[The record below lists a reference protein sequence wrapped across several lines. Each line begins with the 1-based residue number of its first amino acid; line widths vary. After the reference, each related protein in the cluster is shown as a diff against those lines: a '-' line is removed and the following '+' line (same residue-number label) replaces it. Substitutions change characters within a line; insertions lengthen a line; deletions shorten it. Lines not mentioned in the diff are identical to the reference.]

1 MSVGYEF
8 IPSRAILVFQAPEN
22 LQADVTLN
30 KTKKLREV
38 PAGSYWCLKALIS
51 ILKILFLREGW
62 APISDHYQHFF
73 FYIARHKC
81 GKGRFIILQEKK
93 LEVSTWFYSWNSQ
106 LQTGMCLDMRSLHIA
121 PSLHLTLA
129 VNEII

>member
-73 FYIARHKC
+73 FSHCKTQMWKREVYYIA
-81 GKGRFIILQEKK
+81 GKEVGSEHLVLFLEQSASNWDVSRYEKP
-93 LEVSTWFYSWNSQ
+93 SHSSFF
-106 LQTGMCLDMRSLHIA
+106 A
-121 PSLHLTLA
+121 PHSGS
-129 VNEII
+129 E

>member
-73 FYIARHKC
+73 FFTLQDTNVE
-81 GKGRFIILQEKK
+81 KGGLLYCRKR
-93 LEVSTWFYSWNSQ
+93 SWK
-106 LQTGMCLDMRSLHIA
+106 
-121 PSLHLTLA
+121 
-129 VNEII
+129 